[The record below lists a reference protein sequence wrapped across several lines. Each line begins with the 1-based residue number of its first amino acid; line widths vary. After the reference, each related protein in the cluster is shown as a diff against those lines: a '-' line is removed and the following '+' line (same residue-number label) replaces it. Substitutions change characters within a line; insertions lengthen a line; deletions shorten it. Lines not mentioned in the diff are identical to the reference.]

1 MPDASARPLRVLHW
15 PTDVGGHPGG
25 LARAERA
32 IGLDSTVAVI
42 RRGRYGYP
50 VDLDLALGDRSRL
63 ERLGGRTRMFL
74 AAFRDFDII
83 HLNFA
88 QAFWPTVG
96 SFGLDLPL
104 LRQAGKR
111 IFVTLQGCDARL
123 PERCPVCRGGAGPCP
138 LSESSARADA
148 VAYAARHADRVF
160 CLNPDLL
167 DAAPNTVFMPYASVD
182 PRRLRPAPPRVRTGP
197 LRVVHAPT
205 SRVTKGTDAVI
216 GACSR
221 LGALVE
227 LRLIENLPH
236 DQALAAYADADVI
249 VDQLRLGWYGGL
261 AAEGMALARPV
272 VCYIA
277 PPLIARA
284 GGDLASELPLIPAD
298 ESTIEPVLHE
308 LALAPPD
315 TLQAVGVRGRRF
327 TERWHDPIALAR
339 WVASHYANPEFASPF
354 EPEPCFNESPGVSQ
368 IDPHCKH
375 RA

>member
-1 MPDASARPLRVLHW
+1 MPEASARPLRVLHW

-42 RRGRYGYP
+42 RRGRFGYP
-50 VDLDLALGDRSRL
+50 VDLDLDLGGRSRL
-63 ERLGGRTRMFL
+63 ERLGGRTKMLL
-74 AAFRDFDII
+74 AAIRDFDII

-123 PERCPVCRGGAGPCP
+123 PAECPVCRDGTGPCP
-138 LSESSARADA
+138 LADAGARADA
-148 VAYAARHADRVF
+148 VAYADRHADRVF

-167 DAAPNTVFMPYASVD
+167 DAAPGAVFMPYASVD
-182 PRRLRPAPPRVRTGP
+182 PRAIGPAPQRARIGP

-205 SRVTKGTDAVI
+205 HRVTKGTDAVVR
-216 GACSR
+216 ACNN
-221 LGALVE
+221 LAGLVE
-227 LRLIENLPH
+227 LRLVENLPH
-236 DQALAAYADADVI
+236 QQALAAYAEADVV

-272 VCYIA
+272 VCHID
-277 PPLIARA
+277 PPLLARA
-284 GGDLASELPLIPAD
+284 GSRFAGELPLVHAD
-298 ESTIEPVLHE
+298 ESTVEAALHT
-308 LALAPPD
+308 LALAPPES
-315 TLQAVGVRGRRF
+315 LAAFGARGRRF
-327 TERWHDPIALAR
+327 AERWHDPIALAR
-339 WVASHYANPEFASPF
+339 WVAAHYADPDFAAPF
-354 EPEPCFNESPGVSQ
+354 VPEPG
-368 IDPHCKH
+368 
-375 RA
+375 